1 MIPYYSLQ
9 QISDSFQPELSQ
21 VIEQVTQSGWY
32 LQGSENKQ
40 FEEAFASYCGASYCV
55 GVGNGM
61 DALSLIFMGY
71 QAMSVMQ
78 PGDEVIV
85 PANTCIATI
94 IGILRGG
101 LKPILC
107 EPTLESCNIDATKIE
122 ALITSRTKAIL
133 PVHLYGRCADM
144 EAISLISKKHNLKVI
159 EDCAQA
165 HGAIYQDKRVGNWG
179 DAAGFSFYPSK
190 NLGALGD
197 GGAVTTNDKE
207 LAGLVRT
214 LANYG
219 SSAKYVHDFMGINSR
234 LDEMQAAILSLK
246 LKRLDED
253 NNRRRHVAKRYLAD
267 INNKAVR
274 LLSIDDWDANVFHIF
289 PIFCAERN
297 RLQAYLTEAG
307 IQTLIHYPIP
317 PHQQKALSDYRPLS
331 LPITEQIHREELSLP
346 MSPLL
351 TDTEIDTIIEAV
363 NKFV

>member
-1 MIPYYSLQ
+1 MELTAGQDIGYAVYFVGSRRTERSKRTDTLFPYTTLFRS
-9 QISDSFQPELSQ
+9 
-21 VIEQVTQSGWY
+21 
-32 LQGSENKQ
+32 
-40 FEEAFASYCGASYCV
+40 
-55 GVGNGM
+55 GNGM

-122 ALITSRTKAIL
+122 ALITSRTKTIL

-179 DAAGFSFYPSK
+179 DTAGFSFYPSK

-219 SSAKYVHDFMGINSR
+219 SSAKHVHDFMGINSR

-253 NNRRRHVAKRYLAD
+253 NNRRRHLAKR
-267 INNKAVR
+267 
-274 LLSIDDWDANVFHIF
+274 
-289 PIFCAERN
+289 
-297 RLQAYLTEAG
+297 
-307 IQTLIHYPIP
+307 
-317 PHQQKALSDYRPLS
+317 
-331 LPITEQIHREELSLP
+331 
-346 MSPLL
+346 
-351 TDTEIDTIIEAV
+351 
-363 NKFV
+363 